1 MKSSEMCKSPQHIKL
16 CTCIDDS
23 INIESLD
30 NYWILYRYNIVKEIF
45 VLGEV
50 KLPTFPDNNEIINNE
65 EGRINELILE
75 RLNEGSIFDKDIE
88 YQDCD
93 RLHIIIKL
101 PDESDKS
108 TYEYE
113 FIEDE
118 WCTADKDP
126 TDPFYVE
133 NNYDEVSKG
142 RVE

>member
-1 MKSSEMCKSPQHIKL
+1 MCKSPQHIKL